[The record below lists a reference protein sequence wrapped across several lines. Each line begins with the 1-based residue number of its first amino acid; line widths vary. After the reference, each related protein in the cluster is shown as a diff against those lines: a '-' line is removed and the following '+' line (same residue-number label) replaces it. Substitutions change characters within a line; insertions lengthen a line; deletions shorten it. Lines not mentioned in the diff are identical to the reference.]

1 MNARPVGEF
10 ESEPI
15 RGLPEAL
22 PEGERILWQGAPSW
36 RGLARRVFHVRKV
49 AVYFAALLVV
59 RAAFALAGGEPLKE
73 TLVSAAGLAAVALAA
88 LGVLALL
95 AWLNARATVYTI
107 TNRRVVMR
115 FGVAFVMALN
125 LPFRTVESAALK
137 LHDDGSG
144 DIPLSVPGAE
154 RLGWI
159 MFWPHARP
167 WRFGKRVQP
176 MLRAVPEAESV
187 AELLS
192 GELAAS
198 VQPSP
203 DDGEQRVS
211 VAAGPPLAAVS

>member
-36 RGLARRVFHVRKV
+36 RSLARRAFHARKV
-49 AVYFAALLVV
+49 AVYFAALLFA
-59 RAAFALAGGEPLKE
+59 RAAFALAGGELLDE
-73 TLVSAAGLAAVALAA
+73 TLVAAAGLATVALAA
-88 LGVLALL
+88 LGVLTLL

-125 LPFRTVESAALK
+125 LPFRSVESAALK

-154 RLGWI
+154 RLGWF
-159 MFWPHARP
+159 MLWPHARP

-187 AELLS
+187 AALLS

-198 VQPSP
+198 VQQGP
-203 DDGEQRVS
+203 DVGERQIS
-211 VAAGPPLAAVS
+211 VAAAPPLAAVS